1 MSNLIRLF
9 FAFCILAALLAA
21 GAVSATA
28 DSKGVLIVKM
38 TKFPSSNGF
47 AMVAVF
53 NTQEGYEIGETQAV
67 ATQMVKVE
75 NNKAE
80 AVFKNLAYGWYGVSI
95 YHDENAN
102 GKLDK
107 NLVGVPKE
115 AYAFSN
121 NARGAFGKPGYEEVK
136 FEIKSPQVQIDLF
149 LK

>member
-1 MSNLIRLF
+1 MLNPKRLF
-9 FAFCILAALLAA
+9 FVLCALAAFVAA
-21 GAVSATA
+21 GAVSSTA
-28 DSKGVLIVKM
+28 APNGVLIVKM
-38 TKFPSSNGF
+38 TKFPSSDGF

-53 NTQEGYEIGETQAV
+53 NNKEGYEIGEEGAV
-67 ATQMVKVE
+67 ASKKVKVV

-80 AVFKNLAYGWYGVSI
+80 AVFKDLPYGWYGVSM

-121 NARGAFGKPGYEEVK
+121 NARGAFGKPGYEEVRFK
-136 FEIKSPQVQIDLF
+136 IESPQKQIDLF
-149 LK
+149 VK